1 MMAEKKQTLI
11 LASASPRRQE
21 YLALLDIPYI
31 CQAAEVDETLDPC
44 QTPARFAMELA
55 ERKAKAVAAQHPGCY
70 VLGAD
75 TIVVNGN
82 RILGKPKDDQ
92 DAFAMLQG
100 LQGKKHEVITGL
112 CVVAPDKTV
121 HRDFRSTT
129 VQMAQMTEKEI
140 RAYVATGEPR
150 DKAGAYAI
158 QGKGAAM
165 IERIEGC
172 YFNVVG
178 LPIHGT
184 KQLLQKAGYFD
195 ETGKDRQL

>member
-1 MMAEKKQTLI
+1 MAEKKQTLI

-31 CQAAEVDETLDPC
+31 CQAAEVDETLEPC
-44 QTPARFAMELA
+44 
-55 ERKAKAVAAQHPGCY
+55 
-70 VLGAD
+70 
-75 TIVVNGN
+75 
-82 RILGKPKDDQ
+82 
-92 DAFAMLQG
+92 
-100 LQGKKHEVITGL
+100 KKHEVITGL

-195 ETGKDRQL
+195 ETGKDR